1 MPFFF
6 FGTRQAQESCSTPN
20 FSWKPVKRLSLET
33 GCKKRLWLVLLDHKE
48 RQTQESTKYQEAL
61 IQNANPQ
68 REPSTPTICTFYTQ
82 GCRSTSRQRHLP
94 AQESPSPQ
102 LKCPI
107 PSRFTIRHFRIR
119 SRKPGHRAVSKL
131 DNRKHLGPWE
141 SCSFQPS
148 AEGFKET
155 SSYSHVLQLKF
166 PPEWDVCI
174 GFIGK
179 TTTTKTLK
187 DGKQKQRYC
196 P

>member
-1 MPFFF
+1 M
-6 FGTRQAQESCSTPN
+6 
-20 FSWKPVKRLSLET
+20 
-33 GCKKRLWLVLLDHKE
+33 LDHKE

-68 REPSTPTICTFYTQ
+68 REPSTPTICTSYTQ

-107 PSRFTIRHFRIR
+107 PCWFTIRHFRIR

-179 TTTTKTLK
+179 KKKKTWRMENRNNSTALNP
-187 DGKQKQRYC
+187 QISLNRYVGDMNLFLSSDKWSLNLHL
-196 P
+196 PRDSKIFY